1 MDPSVSC
8 CSSRNGIR
16 QRITH
21 LTKFKHK
28 PLLDKSQAGSSST
41 YVTVIRGNFES
52 MNDEKIK

>member
-8 CSSRNGIR
+8 CSSRNGVR

-21 LTKFKHK
+21 LTKCKHK
-28 PLLDKSQAGSSST
+28 PLLDKSQAVPQ

-52 MNDEKIK
+52 MNGEKIK